1 MNDISNTL
9 FATVAEAYNRNA
21 DKYDEFI
28 ENNPNLQRMRR
39 KVYAHATALLPQGV
53 RILDLACG
61 TGTDAFWF
69 AQHGYT
75 VHGVDI
81 SDGMLQRAAEKARQL
96 GLQNKAVFEH
106 LSYTEL
112 GKLGKTQFD
121 CVFSNFGG
129 LNCVADLK
137 LVADEVRP
145 LLTPNAKIIWALMP
159 PFCLW
164 ESAMLLR
171 GRFKLATR
179 RFRGQSTVY
188 KEGLHYPVYYYTPK
202 QVAQA
207 WGAGF
212 QIESIRALSVITPPA
227 TNKDFALKRPRV
239 FDLLGKLDDLA
250 ESKFPFKYWGDF
262 TITTLK
268 QNGSPVINGK
278 EP

>member
-1 MNDISNTL
+1 MSNVTGTS
-9 FATVAEAYNRNA
+9 FETVAEAYNRNA

-39 KVYAHATALLPQGV
+39 KVYAHVTSLLPPGG

-69 AQHGYT
+69 ARHGYT

-81 SDGMLQRAAEKARQL
+81 SDGMLNRAREKARQL
-96 GLQNKAVFEH
+96 GLEARATFEH

-112 GKLGKTQFD
+112 GKLGKSEFD
-121 CVFSNFGG
+121 CTFSNFGG
-129 LNCVADLK
+129 LNCVSDLR
-137 LVADEVRP
+137 LVAGQVHP
-145 LLTPNAKIIWALMP
+145 LLKPNARIVWALMP

-179 RFRGQSTVY
+179 RFPGKSTVY
-188 KEGLHYPVYYYTPK
+188 KEGLNYPVYYYTPK
-202 QVAQA
+202 QVANA
-207 WGAGF
+207 WGDGYEL
-212 QIESIRALSVITPPA
+212 ISVRALSVITPPA
-227 TNKDFALKRPRV
+227 TNKDFALKRPGLFKFLSR
-239 FDLLGKLDDLA
+239 LDDAL

-262 TITTLK
+262 TIITLRRIAP
-268 QNGSPVINGK
+268 QAA
-278 EP
+278 

>member
-1 MNDISNTL
+1 MTTSKLISQS
-9 FATVAEAYNRNA
+9 FETVAEAYNRNA

-28 ENNPNLQRMRR
+28 ENNPNLSRMRQ
-39 KVYAHATALLPQGV
+39 KVYAHVTALLPKES

-81 SDGMLQRAAEKARQL
+81 SAGMLQRANEKAKQL
-96 GLQNKAVFEH
+96 GLQSRATFEH

-112 GKLGKTQFD
+112 GKLEKNQFD
-121 CVFSNFGG
+121 CTFSNFGG
-129 LNCVADLK
+129 LNCVSDLK

-145 LLTPNAKIIWALMP
+145 LLKPNAKVIWALMP

-171 GRFKLATR
+171 GRFNLATR
-179 RFRGQSTVY
+179 RFSGKSTVH
-188 KEGLHYPVYYYTPK
+188 KEGLDYPVYYYTPK

-207 WGAGF
+207 WGKDF
-212 QIESIRALSVITPPA
+212 QIESVRALSVITPPA
-227 TNKDFALKRPRV
+227 TNKDFAIKRPRV
-239 FDLLGKLDDLA
+239 FEFLSKLDDAL
-250 ESKFPFKYWGDF
+250 ESRYPFKYWGDF
-262 TITTLK
+262 TIVTLRRK
-268 QNGSPVINGK
+268 SL
-278 EP
+278 

>member
-1 MNDISNTL
+1 MNNISNTP

-28 ENNPNLQRMRR
+28 ENNPNLQRMRQ
-39 KVYAHATALLPQGV
+39 KVYAHVTARLPQGS

-81 SDGMLQRAAEKARQL
+81 SDGMLRRASEKAKQL
-96 GLQNKAVFEH
+96 GLEDKAVFEH

-112 GKLGKTQFD
+112 GQLGKAQFD
-121 CVFSNFGG
+121 CTFSNFGG

-145 LLTPNAKIIWALMP
+145 LLKPSAKIIWALMP

-164 ESAMLLR
+164 ESAMFLR
-171 GRFKLATR
+171 GRVKLATR
-179 RFRGQSTVY
+179 RFRGKSTVY
-188 KEGLHYPVYYYTPK
+188 KEGLNYPVYYYTPN
-202 QVAQA
+202 QIARA
-207 WGAGF
+207 WGNGY

-227 TNKDFALKRPRV
+227 TNKDFAVKRPRM

-250 ESKFPFKYWGDF
+250 EAKFPFKYWGDF
-262 TITTLK
+262 TIVTLQK
-268 QNGSPVINGK
+268 I
-278 EP
+278 

>member
-1 MNDISNTL
+1 MSSDVLDGSA
-9 FATVAEAYNRNA
+9 FETVAEAYNRNA

-28 ENNPNLQRMRR
+28 ENNPNLQRMRQ
-39 KVYAHATALLPQGV
+39 KVYAHVTSLLPQGA

-81 SDGMLQRAAEKARQL
+81 SDGMLKRATEKAKQL
-96 GLQNKAVFEH
+96 GLKSRATFEH

-112 GKLGKTQFD
+112 GRLGKKQFD
-121 CVFSNFGG
+121 CSFSNFGG
-129 LNCVADLK
+129 LNCVSDLK
-137 LVADEVRP
+137 LVGEEVRP
-145 LLTPNAKIIWALMP
+145 LLKANAKVIWALMP

-179 RFRGQSTVY
+179 RFSGKSTVF
-188 KEGLHYPVYYYTPK
+188 KEGLNYHVYYYTPK

-207 WGAGF
+207 WGSDF
-212 QIESIRALSVITPPA
+212 ELESVRALSVITPPA
-227 TNKDFALKRPRV
+227 TNKDFALQRPGM
-239 FDLLGKLDDLA
+239 FSLLGKLDDAL
-250 ESKFPFKYWGDF
+250 ETVYPFKYWGDF
-262 TITTLK
+262 TIVTLNRK
-268 QNGSPVINGK
+268 
-278 EP
+278 